1 MDSMKAA
8 KSISELLD
16 TGNYLIDCNGAWLC
30 PYVEDG
36 ATIVRIGGEIDACNA
51 DQVRD
56 NVFRYAATASGL
68 VVDATAVDFCCVRG
82 LRDLMA
88 LDKHCHDS
96 GIEWVLVASGT
107 VGRML
112 EATGVN
118 RTLPLAHSVSTALQS
133 LTVATIGYLSG
144 G

>member
-1 MDSMKAA
+1 MKAA
-8 KSISELLD
+8 KSISQLLD
-16 TGNYLIDCNGAWLC
+16 SGDYLIDCNGAWLC

-51 DQVRD
+51 DRVSE

-82 LRDLMA
+82 LRDLMT

-96 GIEWVLVASGT
+96 GIEWALVTSGSVRRT
-107 VGRML
+107 L
-112 EATGVN
+112 EVTGMN
-118 RTLPLAHSVSTALQS
+118 NTLPLVDSVSTAVHS
-133 LTVATIGYLSG
+133 LTIATVGYLSG

>member
-1 MDSMKAA
+1 MKAA
-8 KSISELLD
+8 KSISQLLD
-16 TGNYLIDCNGAWLC
+16 SGDYLIDCNGAWLC

-51 DQVRD
+51 DRVSE

-68 VVDATAVDFCCVRG
+68 VVDATAVDFCCARG
-82 LRDLMA
+82 LRDLMT

-96 GIEWVLVASGT
+96 GIEWALVTSGS
-107 VGRML
+107 VRRML
-112 EATGVN
+112 EVTGVN
-118 RTLPLAHSVSTALQS
+118 NTLPLVDSVSTAVQS
-133 LTVATIGYLSG
+133 LTIATVGYLSG

>member
-1 MDSMKAA
+1 MKAA
-8 KSISELLD
+8 KSISAILD
-16 TGNYLIDCNGAWLC
+16 SGNYLIDCNGAWLC

-36 ATIVRIGGEIDACNA
+36 ATIVQIGGEIDACNA
-51 DQVRD
+51 DQLSD

-82 LRDLMA
+82 LRYLMA
-88 LDKHCHDS
+88 LDKNCHDS
-96 GIEWVLVASGT
+96 GIEWALVASGS
-107 VGRML
+107 VRRML

-118 RTLPLAHSVSTALQS
+118 NTLPLADSVSTALQS
-133 LTVATIGYLSG
+133 LTVATVGYLSG

>member
-1 MDSMKAA
+1 MDLMTAA
-8 KSISELLD
+8 KSISDLLD
-16 TGNYLIDCNGAWLC
+16 SGNYLIDCNGAWLC

-51 DQVRD
+51 DRVRE

-96 GIEWVLVASGT
+96 GIEWVLVASGS
-107 VGRML
+107 VRRML
-112 EATGVN
+112 EATGLSN
-118 RTLPLAHSVSTALQS
+118 TLPLVGSVSTAVQS
-133 LTVATIGYLSG
+133 LTIATVGYLSG

>member
-1 MDSMKAA
+1 MKAA
-8 KSISELLD
+8 KSISELLES
-16 TGNYLIDCNGAWLC
+16 GHYLIDCNGAWLC

-36 ATIVRIGGEIDACNA
+36 ATIVQIGGEIDACNA
-51 DQVRD
+51 DRVSE

-82 LRDLMA
+82 LRYLMA
-88 LDKHCHDS
+88 LDKSCHDS
-96 GIEWVLVASGT
+96 GIEWALVASGS
-107 VGRML
+107 VRRML

-118 RTLPLAHSVSTALQS
+118 NTLPLADSVTTALHS
-133 LTVATIGYLSG
+133 LTVATVGYLSG